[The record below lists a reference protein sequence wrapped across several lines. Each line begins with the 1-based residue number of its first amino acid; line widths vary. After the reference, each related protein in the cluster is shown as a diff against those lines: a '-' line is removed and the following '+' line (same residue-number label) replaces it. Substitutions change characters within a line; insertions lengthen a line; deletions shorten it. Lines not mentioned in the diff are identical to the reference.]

1 MSGEFCQWVLDAVR
15 ETVEWQSATRVQLPH
30 SPQYT
35 RQILKSLDN
44 DRAGTIIKVA
54 DGVQYFQPRMTTGAF
69 VFLGTTGIFICS
81 LPAPSPIR
89 SAWQSHSRSRL

>member
-1 MSGEFCQWVLDAVR
+1 MSGECCQWVLDAVR

-54 DGVQYFQPRMTTGAF
+54 DGVQYLASAPDDYRGFRISESTG
-69 VFLGTTGIFICS
+69 
-81 LPAPSPIR
+81 
-89 SAWQSHSRSRL
+89 

>member
-1 MSGEFCQWVLDAVR
+1 MSGECCQWVLDAVR

-30 SPQYT
+30 SPHYT

-54 DGVQYFQPRMTTGAF
+54 DGVQYLASAPDDYRGFRISESDW
-69 VFLGTTGIFICS
+69 VDS
-81 LPAPSPIR
+81 PAPHDPFD
-89 SAWQSHSRSRL
+89 RLD